1 MLGTRLTA
9 ATSGIMQATLGVL
22 YLPQLPESLIRRPLQ
37 PGQASA
43 VVYLESIGPIW
54 SLLFGAT
61 AIALLVASIRG
72 RGFILAHLG
81 SSGLWALYGSSI
93 VYSALLTEPPVP
105 VVAGT
110 IASGVGLLHLSIAI
124 GCRDRGHR

>member
-9 ATSGIMQATLGVL
+9 ATAGIMQGTLGVL
-22 YLPQLPESLIRRPLQ
+22 YLPALPESLIRRPLQ

-43 VVYLESIGPIW
+43 VIYMESVGPIW
-54 SLLFGAT
+54 SVLFGAT
-61 AIALLVASIRG
+61 ALTLIVAAIRG
-72 RGFILAHLG
+72 QGFITAHLASAG
-81 SSGLWALYGSSI
+81 FWALYGSSI
-93 VYSALLTEPPVP
+93 IYSALLTEPPVP

-110 IASGVGLLHLSIAI
+110 IASGVGLLHLAIAI